1 MINLGY
7 CSCTIM
13 QENTILK
20 VKYQSNALYI
30 YIYIYINEI
39 GDDDRLLFL
48 EMSIMMWGS

>member
-20 VKYQSNALYI
+20 VKYQSNALFI
-30 YIYIYINEI
+30 YMYINEI
-39 GDDDRLLFL
+39 GNDDRLLFL